1 MRGLSPTMRGPQ
13 PPNRTTLI
21 IVFVIASLMIQ
32 PSTALEPPKFSTKS
46 PIEIEEKPN
55 SDEPLEWYLLGLRG
69 NTTLVHMRNADFL
82 LFLRINVASIASTEY
97 ERVLVNSVSYTP
109 SLLVNLTFTGPHNV
123 SGLQKLSEHSDSLF
137 ILSYVPFHVTSFTS
151 RGEILVPKPV
161 TNRLSTPRE
170 EEALIYLGIGAT
182 VAFLLSAGTLV
193 CVLLVLGARRAGR
206 DKEPLLSTTSSF
218 SGSRYQDPPQTIYSE
233 NFSQE
238 LAREKERLHQFTPID
253 DSLCPITD
261 TEVDFTPRYLRE
273 DDSGSWLSEGSAAA
287 TVEVHSDQG
296 CNGTVPSGYSPDG
309 VMTTSDDGSSS
320 IGMVDTMVGEG
331 GGRDNDKISKS
342 PFYWHNHAQENQDRD
357 DQALVRPVC
366 RHPPPAV
373 APKPHRRSR
382 TPPRPPS
389 RTDSLNPTSK
399 SKGRPQSVVTRSP
412 LPPLLAGRPL
422 SVPAPNLTGSPIPST
437 TPSPSP
443 LSQEEIDNHVSKVL
457 TSLGLSQ

>member
-1 MRGLSPTMRGPQ
+1 MTRIRTNMTRMETDMTRIRTNMTRMGRPAVALTILSLLLPIG
-13 PPNRTTLI
+13 
-21 IVFVIASLMIQ
+21 
-32 PSTALEPPKFSTKS
+32 TALEPPKFPDTVST
-46 PIEIEEKPN
+46 IEVEEKPE
-55 SDEPLEWYLLGLRG
+55 EPLEWYLLGLRG
-69 NTTLVHMRNADFL
+69 NTSLVHTRNADFL

-123 SGLQKLSEHSDSLF
+123 SGLEKLSEHGDSLF

-182 VAFLLSAGTLV
+182 VAFVLSAGTLV
-193 CVLLVLGARRAGR
+193 CVLLVLGARRASR
-206 DKEPLLSTTSSF
+206 DKEPLLSSSF

-273 DDSGSWLSEGSAAA
+273 DDTGSWLSDNSAAA
-287 TVEVHSDQG
+287 TVEVHSDPG

-309 VMTTSDDGSSS
+309 VMTSDDGSSV
-320 IGMVDTMVGEG
+320 GME
-331 GGRDNDKISKS
+331 RDSQLSRS
-342 PFYWHNHAQENQDRD
+342 PFYWHKEEEDQEP
-357 DQALVRPVC
+357 VRPVC

-389 RTDSLNPTSK
+389 RTDSLNPASK
-399 SKGRPQSVVTRSP
+399 AKGRPQSVVTRSP

-422 SVPAPNLTGSPIPST
+422 SVPAPNLSASPLPSP

-443 LSQEEIDNHVSKVL
+443 LSQEEIDNHVCKVL

>member
-1 MRGLSPTMRGPQ
+1 
-13 PPNRTTLI
+13 
-21 IVFVIASLMIQ
+21 MIQ

-273 DDSGSWLSEGSAAA
+273 DDTGSWLSDNSAAA
-287 TVEVHSDQG
+287 TVEVHSDPG

-309 VMTTSDDGSSS
+309 VMTSDDGSSLVS
-320 IGMVDTMVGEG
+320 GME
-331 GGRDNDKISKS
+331 RDSQLSRS
-342 PFYWHNHAQENQDRD
+342 PFYWHNKEEDQEP
-357 DQALVRPVC
+357 ARPVC

-399 SKGRPQSVVTRSP
+399 TKGRPQSVVTRSP
-412 LPPLLAGRPL
+412 LP
-422 SVPAPNLTGSPIPST
+422 
-437 TPSPSP
+437 
-443 LSQEEIDNHVSKVL
+443 
-457 TSLGLSQ
+457 

>member
-1 MRGLSPTMRGPQ
+1 MLVPAFTIL
-13 PPNRTTLI
+13 TLLFPI
-21 IVFVIASLMIQ
+21 G
-32 PSTALEPPKFSTKS
+32 TALEPPKFSDTVS
-46 PIEIEEKPN
+46 AIEVEEKPE
-55 SDEPLEWYLLGLRG
+55 EPLEWYLLGLRG
-69 NTTLVHMRNADFL
+69 NTSLVHTRNADFL

-123 SGLQKLSEHSDSLF
+123 SGLEKLSEHGDSLF

-182 VAFLLSAGTLV
+182 VAFVLSAGTLV
-193 CVLLVLGARRAGR
+193 CVLLVLGARRASR
-206 DKEPLLSTTSSF
+206 DKEPLLSSSF

-273 DDSGSWLSEGSAAA
+273 DDTGSWLSDNSAAA
-287 TVEVHSDQG
+287 TVEVHSDPG

-309 VMTTSDDGSSS
+309 VMTSDDGSSL
-320 IGMVDTMVGEG
+320 GME
-331 GGRDNDKISKS
+331 RDSQLSRS
-342 PFYWHNHAQENQDRD
+342 PFYWHKEEDQEP
-357 DQALVRPVC
+357 ARPVC
-366 RHPPPAV
+366 RHPPPVV

-389 RTDSLNPTSK
+389 RTDSLNPASK
-399 SKGRPQSVVTRSP
+399 AKGRPQSVVTRSP
-412 LPPLLAGRPL
+412 LPPLVVGRPL
-422 SVPAPNLTGSPIPST
+422 SVPAPNLSSTQLASPSA

>member
-1 MRGLSPTMRGPQ
+1 MLVA
-13 PPNRTTLI
+13 I
-21 IVFVIASLMIQ
+21 ISSLLL
-32 PSTALEPPKFSTKS
+32 PLCAALEPPKFPDTST
-46 PIEIEEKPN
+46 IEVVEKPE
-55 SDEPLEWYLLGLRG
+55 EPLEWYLLGLRG
-69 NTTLVHMRNADFL
+69 NTSLVHMRNADFL

-123 SGLQKLSEHSDSLF
+123 SGLEKLSEHADSLF
-137 ILSYVPFHVTSFTS
+137 ILSFVPFHVTSFTS

-182 VAFLLSAGTLV
+182 VAFVLSAGTLV
-193 CVLLVLGARRAGR
+193 CVLLVLGARRASR
-206 DKEPLLSTTSSF
+206 DKEPLLSSSF

-273 DDSGSWLSEGSAAA
+273 DDTGSWLSDNSAAA
-287 TVEVHSDQG
+287 TVEVHSDPG

-309 VMTTSDDGSSS
+309 VMTSDDGSSLG
-320 IGMVDTMVGEG
+320 IEA
-331 GGRDNDKISKS
+331 RS
-342 PFYWHNHAQENQDRD
+342 PFYWHNQQQQDQQEE
-357 DQALVRPVC
+357 DQEPARPVC

-389 RTDSLNPTSK
+389 RTDSLNPASK
-399 SKGRPQSVVTRSP
+399 AKGRPQSVVTRSP

-422 SVPAPNLTGSPIPST
+422 SVPAPNLLASPLPSP

>member
-1 MRGLSPTMRGPQ
+1 MSARLTPASA
-13 PPNRTTLI
+13 LVI
-21 IVFVIASLMIQ
+21 ISLLLTQ
-32 PSTALEPPKFSTKS
+32 CAALEPPKFPDTSA
-46 PIEIEEKPN
+46 IEVEEKPE
-55 SDEPLEWYLLGLRG
+55 EPLEWYLLGLRG
-69 NTTLVHMRNADFL
+69 NTSLVHLRNADFL

-109 SLLVNLTFTGPHNV
+109 SLLVNLTFTGEHNV
-123 SGLQKLSEHSDSLF
+123 SGLQKLSEHADSLF

-182 VAFLLSAGTLV
+182 VAFVLSAGTLV
-193 CVLLVLGARRAGR
+193 CVLLVLGARRASR
-206 DKEPLLSTTSSF
+206 DKEPLLSSSF

-273 DDSGSWLSEGSAAA
+273 DDTGSWLSDGSAAA
-287 TVEVHSDQG
+287 TVEVHSDPG

-309 VMTTSDDGSSS
+309 VMTSDDGSS
-320 IGMVDTMVGEG
+320 IGLE
-331 GGRDNDKISKS
+331 RESQLSRS
-342 PFYWHNHAQENQDRD
+342 PFYWHNNNQQQQQDQDHQVENDED
-357 DQALVRPVC
+357 TARPVVC

-389 RTDSLNPTSK
+389 RTDSLNPASK
-399 SKGRPQSVVTRSP
+399 AKGRPQSVVTRSP

-422 SVPAPNLTGSPIPST
+422 SVPAPNLSASPLPSP

>member
-1 MRGLSPTMRGPQ
+1 MSKTVRKLHQRM
-13 PPNRTTLI
+13 LVAI
-21 IVFVIASLMIQ
+21 IISLLLL
-32 PSTALEPPKFSTKS
+32 PLCAALEPPKFPEVST
-46 PIEIEEKPN
+46 IEVEERPE
-55 SDEPLEWYLLGLRG
+55 EPLEWYLLGLRG
-69 NTTLVHMRNADFL
+69 NTSLVHMRNADFL

-123 SGLQKLSEHSDSLF
+123 SGLEKLSEHADSLF

-182 VAFLLSAGTLV
+182 VAFVLSAGTLV
-193 CVLLVLGARRAGR
+193 CVLLVLGARRASR
-206 DKEPLLSTTSSF
+206 DKEPLLSSSF

-273 DDSGSWLSEGSAAA
+273 DDTGSWLSDNSAAA
-287 TVEVHSDQG
+287 TVEVHSDPG

-309 VMTTSDDGSSS
+309 VMTSDDGSS
-320 IGMVDTMVGEG
+320 VGVQEA
-331 GGRDNDKISKS
+331 RS
-342 PFYWHNHAQENQDRD
+342 PFYWHNHQQQDQQEE
-357 DQALVRPVC
+357 DQEPARPVC

-389 RTDSLNPTSK
+389 RTDSLNPASK
-399 SKGRPQSVVTRSP
+399 AKGRPQSVVTRSP

-422 SVPAPNLTGSPIPST
+422 SVPAPNLSASPLPSP

>member
-1 MRGLSPTMRGPQ
+1 MRAFCSTSRRLWGPRMATRLLPTLLA
-13 PPNRTTLI
+13 LI
-21 IVFVIASLMIQ
+21 SLFF
-32 PSTALEPPKFSTKS
+32 PHCTALEPPKFPDTST
-46 PIEIEEKPN
+46 IEVEEKPEPE
-55 SDEPLEWYLLGLRG
+55 EPLEWYLLGLRG
-69 NTTLVHMRNADFL
+69 NTSLVHMRNADFL

-109 SLLVNLTFTGPHNV
+109 SLLVNLTFTGEHNV
-123 SGLQKLSEHSDSLF
+123 SGLQKLSEHADSLF

-182 VAFLLSAGTLV
+182 VAFVLSAGTLV
-193 CVLLVLGARRAGR
+193 CVLLVLGARRASR
-206 DKEPLLSTTSSF
+206 DKEPLLSSSF

-273 DDSGSWLSEGSAAA
+273 DDTGSWLSDGSAAA
-287 TVEVHSDQG
+287 TVEVHSDPG
-296 CNGTVPSGYSPDG
+296 CNGTVPSGYSPDS
-309 VMTTSDDGSSS
+309 VMTSDDGSS
-320 IGMVDTMVGEG
+320 IGME
-331 GGRDNDKISKS
+331 RDSQLSRS
-342 PFYWHNHAQENQDRD
+342 PFYWHNHQQQDHQEEETQE
-357 DQALVRPVC
+357 AARPVC

-389 RTDSLNPTSK
+389 RTDSLNPASK
-399 SKGRPQSVVTRSP
+399 AKGRPQSVVTRSP

-422 SVPAPNLTGSPIPST
+422 SVPAPNLSASPLPSP